1 MAISFYSPFAYTGT
15 GASTENGSQ
24 GIKIVPGDPKRF
36 VITGTSGNLSYAGQ
50 GSVYVGRID
59 GTNTSQGNGSGSWTL
74 MNVPSSWGASASS
87 IYGPGAI
94 TTGPGTAGISSIQ
107 LAGTYTKLL
116 NIRGTS
122 SYRTLG
128 YVYDGPLTST
138 PSARNFKQFT
148 AKTPEGKEAYDT
160 FLHSWSGRY
169 VAGNY
174 TLTNSAL
181 ALTLNTGIKSSA
193 FLYDSL
199 TGKQIHLPYNDGSA
213 SHTAFGIWQNPTSG
227 SNGSESYTIAGGA
240 SMAKPPVRAF
250 GQIGQAI
257 GAATLV
263 DYDPVRGK
271 ITNQRNYQY
280 NNDQSN
286 SFVTHFEGIFRTDSG
301 IYQMPF
307 VATSNS
313 GVVAG
318 NAYVK
323 RLANGQF
330 SKNAIWQTFNAG
342 SLGTVVTN
350 DSSAGLGSTGIIS
363 SNDAIEPF
371 MSMMDS
377 NAYNELLQKAQ
388 SLT

>member
-1 MAISFYSPFAYTGT
+1 MTINYYSPFVYTGT
-15 GASTENGSQ
+15 GSSTENGSQ

-50 GSVYVGRID
+50 GSIYVGAID
-59 GTNTSQGNGSGSWTL
+59 NKNTSQGNGSGSWTL
-74 MNVPSSWGASASS
+74 MSVPSSWGAAASS

-94 TTGPGTAGISSIQ
+94 TPGPGTAGISSIQ
-107 LAGTYTKLL
+107 LAGTYTKL
-116 NIRGTS
+116 IDVKGKS

-128 YVYDGPLTST
+128 FVYDGPLTST
-138 PSARNFKQFT
+138 PRASNFKPFT
-148 AKTPEGKEAYDT
+148 AKTPDGKETFDT

-174 TLTNSAL
+174 TLTNRFL

-193 FLYDSL
+193 FLYDSV
-199 TGKQIHLPYNDGSA
+199 TGKQVYLPYNDGSA
-213 SHTAFGIWQNPTSG
+213 SHTAFGIWQNPGSGTS
-227 SNGSESYTIAGGA
+227 SESYTIAGGA
-240 SMAKPPVRAF
+240 TVANPALRAL
-250 GQIGQAI
+250 
-257 GAATLV
+257 GAATLI
-263 DYDPVRGK
+263 DYDPVSGK
-271 ITNQRNYQY
+271 MSNQRNYQY

-286 SFVTHFEGIFRTDSG
+286 AFVTHFEGIFRTDSG

-307 VATSNS
+307 VAASKS
-313 GVVAG
+313 GIFAG

-342 SLGTVVTN
+342 SLGSILTN
-350 DSSAGLGSTGIIS
+350 DSSARLGSTGIIN
-363 SNDAIEPF
+363 SNDTIQPY

-377 NAYNELLQKAQ
+377 NAYNDLLQKAQ